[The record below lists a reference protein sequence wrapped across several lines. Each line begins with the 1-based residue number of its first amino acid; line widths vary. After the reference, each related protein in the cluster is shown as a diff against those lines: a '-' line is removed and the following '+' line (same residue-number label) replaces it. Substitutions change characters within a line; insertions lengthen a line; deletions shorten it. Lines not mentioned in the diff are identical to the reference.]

1 MSIQHYSIGTYDK
14 PKVISQAV
22 HSPIRL
28 CILKTAND
36 IQILTGCGGDTLI
49 LFALFRRSV
58 KGTALSLI

>member
-1 MSIQHYSIGTYDK
+1 M
-14 PKVISQAV
+14 ISQAV

-28 CILKTAND
+28 YITIKTAND

-58 KGTALSLI
+58 AGTALSLI